1 VKKGDYGSGMLSK
14 IGELE
19 RRSGIIL
26 ETPQKILLAETGTVE
41 QLLSILV
48 GSDIKVRIVEQKE
61 KKGVI
66 ARKSLITTESG
77 RVLLEAN
84 SRIMTRSLPPAVVK
98 QIRDQRKGIGS
109 IIKDTGLETSRR
121 ITDIGYDPKKMHL
134 FRRYKIIHKKKTVIE
149 IKEAFVDFQI
159 VMHSSR

>member
-1 VKKGDYGSGMLSK
+1 MLRK

-19 RRSGIIL
+19 RRSGITL

-61 KKGVI
+61 QRGVI
-66 ARKSLITTESG
+66 TRKSIIAAESG

-84 SRIMTRSLPPAVVK
+84 SRIITRSLPPAIVK
-98 QIRDQRKGIGS
+98 QIRSQRKGIGS
-109 IIKDTGLETSRR
+109 IIQNTGLETSRR
-121 ITDIGYDPKKMHL
+121 ITDIGYDPKSMHI
-134 FRRYKIIHKKKTVIE
+134 FRRYKIMHKKKTAIE
-149 IKEAFVDFQI
+149 IKEVFL
-159 VMHSSR
+159 S